1 MKLITD
7 WFRQQFSNPQVVF
20 LSLFLLA
27 LFVVVVVLGDML
39 APVLAAVVIAYLL
52 EGLVYILEEKKLP
65 RLLAVLVVY
74 CAFLFFV
81 IIILFG
87 LLPLLSAQVSE
98 FVQQIPSMLASGQNL
113 LLKLPERYPEII
125 SAQQI
130 DEIMVLIRTEL
141 TSWGQKLLSVSLASV
156 MGLITILVYLIL
168 MPILVFFLMKD
179 KEPLVSWVGRFAP
192 RDHQLVSEVWSEVD
206 RQIGNYVR
214 GKFWEILIV
223 WFACLVT
230 FSVLGLQYAMLLS
243 VLVGLSVLIPFVGAA
258 VVTIPVVFVA
268 WFQWGFG
275 SEFMTLVV
283 AYLIIQVLD
292 GNLLV
297 PTLFSEVNNLHPV
310 AIIVAVLIFG
320 GIWGVLGI
328 FFAIPLAT
336 LVHAVLNA
344 WPAGE
349 QLDAGQQGS

>member
-1 MKLITD
+1 MKMITD
-7 WFRQQFSNPQVVF
+7 WFRQQSGNPQVVF
-20 LSLFLLA
+20 LALFLA
-27 LFVVVVVLGDML
+27 GLFVVVILMGNML
-39 APVLAAVVIAYLL
+39 APLLAAVVIAYLL
-52 EGLVYILEEKKLP
+52 EGLVTVLEKSNLP
-65 RLLAVLVVY
+65 RLIAVLVVY
-74 CAFLFFV
+74 FAFLLFV
-81 IIILFG
+81 VLILFG
-87 LLPLLSAQVSE
+87 LLPLLSTQATQ
-98 FVQQIPSMLASGQNL
+98 FVQQIPNMLNVGQEV
-113 LLKLPERYPEII
+113 LLKLPERYPEIV

-141 TSWGQKLLSVSLASV
+141 TSWGQQLLSVSLASV
-156 MGLITILVYLIL
+156 MGLITVLIYLIL

-179 KEPLVSWVGRFAP
+179 KDSLVMWMSHFAP
-192 RDHQLVSEVWSEVD
+192 SEHQLVSEVWSEVD

-223 WFACLVT
+223 WFACVVT
-230 FSVLGLQYAMLLS
+230 FSVLGLEYTMLLS

-275 SEFMTLVV
+275 SEFFTLLI
-283 AYLIIQVLD
+283 AYLIIQGLD

-310 AIIVAVLIFG
+310 AIIAAVLIFG
-320 GIWGVLGI
+320 GLWGVLGV

-344 WPAGE
+344 WPRSA
-349 QLDAGQQGS
+349 QDPT

>member
-52 EGLVYILEEKKLP
+52 EGLVHILEEKKLP

-81 IIILFG
+81 VIILFG

-320 GIWGVLGI
+320 ALWGVLGI

>member
-1 MKLITD
+1 
-7 WFRQQFSNPQVVF
+7 
-20 LSLFLLA
+20 
-27 LFVVVVVLGDML
+27 ML
-39 APVLAAVVIAYLL
+39 
-52 EGLVYILEEKKLP
+52 
-65 RLLAVLVVY
+65 
-74 CAFLFFV
+74 
-81 IIILFG
+81 ILFG
-87 LLPLLSAQVSE
+87 LLPLLSAQATQ
-98 FVQQIPSMLASGQNL
+98 FVQQIPNMLNVGQEV
-113 LLKLPERYPEII
+113 LLKLPEKYPEIA

-141 TSWGQKLLSVSLASV
+141 TSWGQRLLSVSLASV
-156 MGLITILVYLIL
+156 MGLITVLIYLVL
-168 MPILVFFLMKD
+168 MPILIFFLMKD
-179 KEPLVSWVGRFAP
+179 KELLVVWMGRLAP
-192 RDHQLVSEVWSEVD
+192 GEHQLVSQVWSEVD

-230 FSVLGLQYAMLLS
+230 FSLLGLQYAMLLS

-275 SEFMTLVV
+275 SEFMTLFI
-283 AYLIIQVLD
+283 AYLVIQALD

-310 AIIVAVLIFG
+310 AIITAVLIFG
-320 GIWGVLGI
+320 GLWGVLGI

-344 WPAGE
+344 WPRQPQDLA
-349 QLDAGQQGS
+349 